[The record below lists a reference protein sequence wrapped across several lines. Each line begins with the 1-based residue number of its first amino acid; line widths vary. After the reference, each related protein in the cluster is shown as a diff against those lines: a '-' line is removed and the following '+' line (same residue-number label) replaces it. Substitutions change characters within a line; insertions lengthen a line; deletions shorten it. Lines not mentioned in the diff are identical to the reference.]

1 MKIDILTLFP
11 DFFAPF
17 LTTSIIGR
25 AITAG
30 QVEIETT
37 NIRDYAY
44 DKHKRVDDY
53 CFGGGPGML
62 MKPEPLARAI
72 DDLLTDEAV
81 VVYLSP
87 KGEILTQDLADQL
100 AVSSHLI
107 LVCGHYEGIDQRVID
122 SRIHREISIGD
133 YVLTGGELPAMVLSD
148 SIIRL
153 LPGVLGEGSADDES
167 LRSGLLEYPQYTR
180 PRVFEDAEV
189 PEVLLSGNHKAID
202 DWRKEQSILE
212 TKKKRQDLYIKHQN
226 KNK

>member
-25 AITAG
+25 AIEAG
-30 QVEIETT
+30 QVEIEATD
-37 NIRDYAY
+37 IRNYAY
-44 DKHKRVDDY
+44 DRHKRVDDY
-53 CFGGGPGML
+53 CYGGGPGML

-72 DDLLTDEAV
+72 DDKRTDEATV
-81 VVYLSP
+81 IFLSP
-87 KGEILTQDLADQL
+87 KGELLSQELADEL
-100 AVSSHLI
+100 ALSTHLL

-122 SRIHREISIGD
+122 SRVHREISIGD

-148 SIIRL
+148 AIIRL

-180 PRVFEDAEV
+180 PRVFEGAEV
-189 PEVLLSGNHKAID
+189 PDVLLSGNHKAID

-212 TKKKRQDLYIKHQN
+212 TKKRRQDLYKKHQ
-226 KNK
+226 KKTK

>member
-25 AITAG
+25 AIAAG
-30 QVEIETT
+30 QVEIEAT
-37 NIRDYAY
+37 NIRDYAT

-62 MKPEPLARAI
+62 MKPEPLTRAI
-72 DDLLTDEAV
+72 DDKQTDEAV
-81 VVYLSP
+81 VIYLSP
-87 KGEILTQDLADQL
+87 KGEVLTQELADEL
-100 AVSSHLI
+100 ALSSHLV

-153 LPGVLGEGSADDES
+153 LPGVLGQGSADDES

-180 PRVFEDAEV
+180 PRIFEGIEV

-202 DWRKEQSILE
+202 DWRREQSLLE
-212 TKKKRQDLYIKHQN
+212 TKRRRQDLYLKHQN

>member
-11 DFFAPF
+11 EFFTPF

-25 AITAG
+25 AIEAE
-30 QVEIETT
+30 QVHIEAS
-37 NIRDYAY
+37 NIRDFAY

-72 DDLLTDEAV
+72 DDKNSDEAIV
-81 VVYLSP
+81 IFLSP
-87 KGEILTQDLADQL
+87 KGELLTQALADEL
-100 AVSSHLI
+100 ALSSHLI

-148 SIIRL
+148 AIIRL

-180 PRVFEDAEV
+180 PRVFEGIEV

-212 TKKKRQDLYIKHQN
+212 TKEKRQDLYEKHQN

>member
-11 DFFAPF
+11 DFFTPF

-25 AITAG
+25 AIDAG
-30 QVEIETT
+30 QVRIEAS
-37 NIRDYAY
+37 NIRDYAT

-72 DDLLTDEAV
+72 DDKKSDEAIV
-81 VVYLSP
+81 IFLSP
-87 KGEILTQDLADQL
+87 KGELLSQALADEL
-100 AVSSHLI
+100 ALSSHLV

-148 SIIRL
+148 AVIRL

-180 PRVFEDAEV
+180 PRVFEGIEV

-212 TKKKRQDLYIKHQN
+212 TKEKRQDLYEKHQN
-226 KNK
+226 KNQ

>member
-30 QVEIETT
+30 QVEIEAT
-37 NIRDYAY
+37 NIRDYAE

-72 DDLLTDEAV
+72 DDKQTDEAV
-81 VVYLSP
+81 VIYLSP
-87 KGEILTQDLADQL
+87 KGEVLTQELADEL
-100 AVSSHLI
+100 AMSSHLV

-153 LPGVLGEGSADDES
+153 LPGVLKEGSADDES
-167 LRSGLLEYPQYTR
+167 LQSGLLEYPQYTR
-180 PRVFEDAEV
+180 PRVFEGAEV

-202 DWRKEQSILE
+202 DWRREQSLLE
-212 TKKKRQDLYIKHQN
+212 TKKRRQDLYLKHQN